1 MKEFVYR
8 KYVDALLNIVEENP
22 DLDMIENTSSSI
34 KVLDNISKT
43 ETVFDLESLNDKNY
57 LVELVKKNN

>member
-1 MKEFVYR
+1 
-8 KYVDALLNIVEENP
+8 
-22 DLDMIENTSSSI
+22 MIENTSSSI